1 MIVSII
7 IPAYNT
13 ALYIGRCLDSVCM
26 QTYKDIEIIV
36 IDDASTDNTLSIIN
50 QYAKRDKRIKIIHH
64 SENRGNGIGRVIQQ

>member
-1 MIVSII
+1 
-7 IPAYNT
+7 
-13 ALYIGRCLDSVCM
+13 M

-50 QYAKRDKRIKIIHH
+50 QYAKRDKRIKISHH